1 MARRPPARPARRE
14 SRGGRRGAHRTLR
27 GVPGDA
33 CGTRRRVG
41 DRRWRTTRPLAT
53 PGEAVGDGGGTGSFA
68 TAGVRLARGGGL
80 DPRPHPPLV
89 GTRRTIPHHPP
100 DLRSLTDADHPTAE
114 CDGLPDGRRGGGD
127 VADRPLRGA
136 SLRGTGVPQI
146 SRPRVRVPLL
156 PAPRRLGAL
165 ELALRPAATARRDR
179 HLGHAARRSPGARS
193 ERLVPG
199 GGAVD
204 TRAAPRV
211 PHRAGRLLP
220 ALVLRRGNG
229 ERARRSLSAMV
240 FILADRGAFR
250 FRSRE
255 YQVVHTGYPQKRNPS
270 VGKPLLAIVQSDS
283 PRISEE
289 SHPESYF

>member
-1 MARRPPARPARRE
+1 
-14 SRGGRRGAHRTLR
+14 G
-27 GVPGDA
+27 
-33 CGTRRRVG
+33 
-41 DRRWRTTRPLAT
+41 
-53 PGEAVGDGGGTGSFA
+53 
-68 TAGVRLARGGGL
+68 
-80 DPRPHPPLV
+80 
-89 GTRRTIPHHPP
+89 
-100 DLRSLTDADHPTAE
+100 
-114 CDGLPDGRRGGGD
+114 
-127 VADRPLRGA
+127 
-136 SLRGTGVPQI
+136 GTGVPQI

-240 FILADRGAFR
+240 FILPDRAAS
-250 FRSRE
+250 RSGGPE
-255 YQVVHTGYPQKRNPS
+255 SELVHPGSPQKRTPW
-270 VGKPLLAIVQSDS
+270 VGKPLWAIVKSDS

-289 SHPESYF
+289 SHPKSSFRHTPPASRRPTTRSCS